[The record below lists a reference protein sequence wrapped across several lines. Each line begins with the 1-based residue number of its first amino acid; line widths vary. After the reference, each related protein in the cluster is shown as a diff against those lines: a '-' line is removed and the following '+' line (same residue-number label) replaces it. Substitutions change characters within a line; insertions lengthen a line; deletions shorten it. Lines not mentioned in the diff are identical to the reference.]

1 MRFPFLSL
9 IVVTTQLPTQAWTQ
23 LPDFPGIARDDAA
36 SFTIADFIYVGTGMD
51 AGFGLTNDWYAFNT
65 ATQTWTTVAPLPGS
79 GRQYCVTFV
88 IDGIGYLHG
97 GITATGTTAELWSY
111 DPATGAWSMP
121 LSTNA
126 PALYAAAGYAIGGT
140 GYVASGFDADGQ
152 LNELQYVYDP
162 ASGEWTTTWGTIPG
176 APVHR
181 SAAFVHDGFGYTA
194 GGADI
199 SFAAQQ
205 SVWRLDPQ
213 VPWWDERTP
222 LPEPRYAGD
231 AVGVPDGGVFIGG
244 ASDGSTLHA
253 DVWHFKASENVWSS
267 LPEFGGGL
275 RRGGVIAF
283 APPGR
288 IYYGTGSDNVV
299 RYADWWMLDLP
310 TGVPGTEDESW
321 CSLSPVPAQEV
332 LNIQVHTLNGPFE
345 GKVLDAS
352 GRVLARYGLRIGQ
365 NRLDT
370 EHLKNGTYTLVLQ
383 AADGRQATRFQ
394 VIH

>member
-1 MRFPFLSL
+1 MRLGFLSL
-9 IVVTTQLPTQAWTQ
+9 IVATTQLLGQVWTQ

-36 SFTIADFIYVGTGMD
+36 SFTIADIIYVGTGMD
-51 AGFGLTNDWYAFNT
+51 AGFGLTSDWYAFDT
-65 ATQTWTTVAPLPGS
+65 GSQTWTTVAPLPAS
-79 GRQYCVTFV
+79 GRQYCATFV

-111 DPATGAWSMP
+111 DPTTGTWTTP
-121 LSTNA
+121 ISTNA
-126 PALYAAAGYAIGGT
+126 PALYAAAGYAIGGS

-152 LNELQYVYDP
+152 VNELQYGYDP
-162 ASGEWTTTWGTIPG
+162 TTGEWTSTWGLVPG
-176 APVHR
+176 SPVHR
-181 SAAFVHDGFGYTA
+181 SAAFVHDGFGYNA

-213 VPWWDERTP
+213 MPWWDERAP

-244 ASDGSTLHA
+244 ASDGATIHA
-253 DVWHFKASENVWSS
+253 DSWHYQANENDWSS
-267 LPEFGGGL
+267 LPDFGGGV

-283 APPGR
+283 AAPNR

-310 TGVPGTEDESW
+310 TGTTGTDEASW
-321 CSLSPVPAQEV
+321 GTLSPVPAQDV
-332 LNIQVHTLNGPFE
+332 LNIRIHASSGPCV
-345 GKVLDAS
+345 GTILDAS
-352 GRVLARYGLRIGQ
+352 GRLLGRAGLQVGQ
-365 NRLDT
+365 NRMAT
-370 EHLKNGTYTLVLQ
+370 AHLQNGTYTLVLQ
-383 AADGRQATRFQ
+383 TYGGRKGFRFQ
-394 VIH
+394 VTH